1 MFLLLLGAC
10 STKQPRVD
18 PTTDIQCVPDIEVKT
33 VIVPVPAELS
43 QIWYNPAVPTSGSNV
58 DLLNWAEACAVTT
71 HLYQE
76 QMKKLRELK

>member
-1 MFLLLLGAC
+1 M
-10 STKQPRVD
+10 TQPKGD

-33 VIVPVPAELS
+33 EIVAVPAELT
-43 QIWYNPAVPTSGSNV
+43 QIWYNPAVPTSGDNLT
-58 DLLNWAEACAVTT
+58 LLDWAQACAVTT